1 MEAIEAIGEADNS
14 ESKLKYFDNGG
25 RIKDGYAAT
34 FSDRAISNG
43 KVSTSVTKIN
53 SLSKGSDANEY
64 SRGYHIMGD
73 GISGMRIGDSLDSIT
88 IYKLV
93 KIEES
98 IKEADVHPSEDH
110 WPHDK
115 PYPKTPP
122 VSADLANDAVD
133 GHLERAAQALAK
145 DAIQQAAGVYDEEG
159 PGEGKFAT
167 GAQSQDEYVRI
178 AAKRFLDKD
187 YKKAILVN
195 FQKHYA
201 DWVDYWLDE
210 T

>member
-1 MEAIEAIGEADNS
+1 MNDMRKLMEAIDN
-14 ESKLKYFDNGG
+14 
-25 RIKDGYAAT
+25 
-34 FSDRAISNG
+34 
-43 KVSTSVTKIN
+43 
-53 SLSKGSDANEY
+53 
-64 SRGYHIMGD
+64 
-73 GISGMRIGDSLDSIT
+73 
-88 IYKLV
+88 
-93 KIEES
+93 IE
-98 IKEADVHPSEDH
+98 EADVHPSEEH

-122 VSADLANDAVD
+122 VSADLANDKVD
-133 GHLERAAQALAK
+133 AFLERAAQALAQ

-167 GAQSQDEYVRI
+167 GAQTQDEYVRI

-201 DWVDYWLDE
+201 EWVDYWLDE

>member
-1 MEAIEAIGEADNS
+1 MNEMRKLMEAIDAIE
-14 ESKLKYFDNGG
+14 
-25 RIKDGYAAT
+25 
-34 FSDRAISNG
+34 
-43 KVSTSVTKIN
+43 
-53 SLSKGSDANEY
+53 
-64 SRGYHIMGD
+64 
-73 GISGMRIGDSLDSIT
+73 
-88 IYKLV
+88 
-93 KIEES
+93 
-98 IKEADVHPSEDH
+98 EADVHPSDDR

-122 VSADLANDAVD
+122 VSADLANDRVD
-133 GHLERAAQALAK
+133 GFLERAAQALAQ
-145 DAIQQAAGVYDEEG
+145 DAIQQSAGVYDEEG

-195 FQKHYA
+195 FQKHYIE
-201 DWVDYWLDE
+201 WVDYWLDE